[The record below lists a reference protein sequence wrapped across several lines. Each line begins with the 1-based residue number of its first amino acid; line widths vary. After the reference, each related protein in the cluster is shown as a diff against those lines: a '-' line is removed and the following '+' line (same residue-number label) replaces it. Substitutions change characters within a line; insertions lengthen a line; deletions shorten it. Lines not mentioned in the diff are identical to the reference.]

1 MATQGRDGGQ
11 AQVRKSENAAP
22 TPKAGANS
30 ASPGNKPK
38 RKHYTGR
45 PKGAD
50 EARRLD
56 EARSRLTTVR
66 GKIGQFAQELMR
78 ELYGEQGPE
87 WGTKLRDIE
96 ILSDVIGAE
105 VASRFTEGSVS
116 EQAEHVPKSA
126 EICPCCG
133 GHGTRDDEDEPRS
146 LKTLTGDVNWNEAQ
160 YFCKPCRRS
169 FFPSKS

>member
-1 MATQGRDGGQ
+1 MAKQGRDGGQ
-11 AQVRKSENAAP
+11 EQVSQAENAAA
-22 TPKAGANS
+22 TPKAGAN
-30 ASPGNKPK
+30 AANPIKPK

-50 EARRLD
+50 ETRRLD
-56 EARSRLTTVR
+56 EARSKLATVR
-66 GKIGQFAQELMR
+66 GKIGEFAQELMR

-87 WGTKLRDIE
+87 WGTKFRDIE

-126 EICPCCG
+126 ETCPCCG
-133 GHGTRDDEDEPRS
+133 GHGTRAENDEPRS

-169 FFPSKS
+169 FFPSKP